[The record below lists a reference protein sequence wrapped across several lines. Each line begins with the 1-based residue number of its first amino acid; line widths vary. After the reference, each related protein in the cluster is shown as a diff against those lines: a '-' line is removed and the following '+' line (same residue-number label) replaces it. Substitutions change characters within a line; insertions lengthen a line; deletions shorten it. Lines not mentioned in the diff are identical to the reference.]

1 MENFIQILGI
11 KNIIIYFLIINL
23 LGFLVMGID
32 KWKSKNGKWRISEN
46 TLLMFTFLGGGIGS
60 ILGMY
65 LFRHKTKKNKFK
77 IGIPAVLIL
86 ETILIIYL
94 FWIF

>member
-1 MENFIQILGI
+1 MENFIQILGL
-11 KNIIIYFLIINL
+11 KNIIIYFLIINI

-60 ILGMY
+60 IIGMY
-65 LFRHKTKKNKFK
+65 FFRHKTKKNKFK
-77 IGIPAVLIL
+77 IGIPVILIL
-86 ETILIIYL
+86 EIFLIIYL